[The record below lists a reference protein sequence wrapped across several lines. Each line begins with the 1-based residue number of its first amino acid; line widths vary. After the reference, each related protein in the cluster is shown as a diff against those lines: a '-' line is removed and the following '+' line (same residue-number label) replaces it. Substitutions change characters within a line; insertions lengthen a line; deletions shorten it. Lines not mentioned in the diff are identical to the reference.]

1 MRLEFLK
8 IIIFCIFITFT
19 NESISFENK
28 ILFKI
33 NNEIVSTI
41 DLYNETKYLSLLNTN
56 LAKLKKKKIYE
67 ISKNSLIREKIKEI
81 ELLKNYK
88 NLDIDEKYFDQ
99 LMNNYSVKMGFNN
112 VNNFVKNIEANGL
125 DVETIKK
132 KIKIELYWNQLI
144 LKKFLKDV
152 KIDKEKI
159 EEDLKKNLTQ
169 TELLLSEIV
178 FNIDKKSDLK
188 NKFELIKQDIATKGF
203 SNAALIHG
211 VSDSSNNG
219 GKLGWIKLS
228 SLNSKIKNQI
238 TKIDV
243 GKFSNPIV
251 VPGGFLILKIED
263 QREVKKNLDL
273 NKEIQL
279 TVNEKTNEQLN
290 KLSIVYFNKVKK
302 DIEINAF

>member
-41 DLYNETKYLSLLNTN
+41 DLYNETKYLTLLNAN
-56 LAKLKKKKIYE
+56 LANLEKKRIYE

-125 DVETIKK
+125 DVETI
-132 KIKIELYWNQLI
+132 
-144 LKKFLKDV
+144 FF
-152 KIDKEKI
+152 
-159 EEDLKKNLTQ
+159 KN
-169 TELLLSEIV
+169 
-178 FNIDKKSDLK
+178 
-188 NKFELIKQDIATKGF
+188 
-203 SNAALIHG
+203 
-211 VSDSSNNG
+211 
-219 GKLGWIKLS
+219 
-228 SLNSKIKNQI
+228 
-238 TKIDV
+238 
-243 GKFSNPIV
+243 
-251 VPGGFLILKIED
+251 
-263 QREVKKNLDL
+263 
-273 NKEIQL
+273 
-279 TVNEKTNEQLN
+279 
-290 KLSIVYFNKVKK
+290 Y
-302 DIEINAF
+302 